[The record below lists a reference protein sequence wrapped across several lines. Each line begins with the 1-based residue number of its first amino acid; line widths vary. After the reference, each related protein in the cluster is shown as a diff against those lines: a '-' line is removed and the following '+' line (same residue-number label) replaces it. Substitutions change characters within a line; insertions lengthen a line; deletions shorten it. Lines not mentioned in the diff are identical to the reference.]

1 LAAGDVSLG
10 HYSDGTVLPVHG
22 SLRENIEDEVIP
34 MMIYL
39 TAVVAVFLFVYL
51 VMALVRPEWF

>member
-10 HYSDGTVLPVHG
+10 HCSDWIVLPVHG

-39 TAVVAVFLFVYL
+39 TAVVVAFLFVYL
-51 VMALVRPEWF
+51 VAALIRPEWF

>member
-1 LAAGDVSLG
+1 
-10 HYSDGTVLPVHG
+10 
-22 SLRENIEDEVIP
+22 

-51 VMALVRPEWF
+51 VVALIRPEWF